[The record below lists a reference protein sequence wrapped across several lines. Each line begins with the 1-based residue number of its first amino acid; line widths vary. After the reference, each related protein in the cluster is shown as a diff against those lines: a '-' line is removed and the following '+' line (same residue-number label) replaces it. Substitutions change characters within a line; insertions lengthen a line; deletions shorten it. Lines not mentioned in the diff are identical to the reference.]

1 MGTGMRSGHGA
12 ELMRG
17 HEHPSEIPVRVPSC
31 YGGVYKSGRNDEK
44 EAIAKNPLSRGNSCI
59 SNKLFQLKR
68 NLGGAAKIV
77 VFPHGFFNLSGGLVY
92 PCWPCAI
99 SA

>member
-59 SNKLFQLKR
+59 PNKLFQLKR
-68 NLGGAAKIV
+68 NLGGAAKKIV
-77 VFPHGFFNLSGGLVY
+77 FRMVF
-92 PCWPCAI
+92 
-99 SA
+99 